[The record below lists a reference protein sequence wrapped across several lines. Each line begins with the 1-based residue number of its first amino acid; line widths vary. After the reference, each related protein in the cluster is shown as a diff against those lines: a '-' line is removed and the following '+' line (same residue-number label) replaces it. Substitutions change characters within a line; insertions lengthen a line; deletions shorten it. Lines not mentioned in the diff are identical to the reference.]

1 MLPYF
6 SLLFTIA
13 AMTLFDGKK
22 VDKLIFFVLVMWMF
36 IFSAL
41 RIGGTGEGDYNAYQ
55 RFYLS
60 LDSFDKVVNP
70 EIHVEIGFRFLSFLG
85 NSAGFSEQY
94 IIICMA
100 FLSLLPVVYVIYRYS
115 PYKILSLLIWM
126 PYFLTMNMHSSRT
139 SVAAAFGLLFIVCFY
154 KRKNILALLSFLVA
168 LSFHSA
174 AWILLLVLLVR
185 VDFYKLLII
194 VLFMLLMLLFTSPLE
209 ILMKLLNSIGVSNLS
224 SALDL
229 YLHSEDYGYPMAIYD
244 PRVLLSV
251 GILVLIFQYKN
262 RLFES
267 YDEYY
272 FKIYL
277 IGVILMILFSS
288 VVIMSWR
295 LSYYFLLIGVIVI
308 PYIAKSMNMMIQK
321 HSNHKRVISFLFTIL
336 YCLYAMPII
345 LQALPYK
352 FIIEVF

>member
-6 SLLFTIA
+6 GLLFTIA
-13 AMTLFDGKK
+13 TMTIFDGKK
-22 VDKLIFFVLVMWMF
+22 IDKFIFFILVIWMF
-36 IFSAL
+36 IFSAF
-41 RIGGTGEGDYNAYQ
+41 RMGGTGEGDYDTYQ
-55 RFYLS
+55 RLYL
-60 LDSFDKVVNP
+60 LLNSFDSVLNP
-70 EIHVEIGFRFLSFLG
+70 EVHVEIGFRFLSFLG
-85 NSAGFSEQY
+85 NYVGFGEQY

-100 FLSLLPVVYVIYRYS
+100 FLALLPVVYVIYNYS
-115 PYKILSLLIWM
+115 PYKILSLLIWI

-139 SVAAAFGLLFIVCFY
+139 SVAAAFGLLFIVFSY
-154 KRKNILALLSFLVA
+154 EKKNIVALLCFLVA

-194 VLFMLLMLLFTSPLE
+194 VLLMLLMLLFTSPLE
-209 ILMKLLNSIGVSNLS
+209 ILMTFLSLIGANSLS
-224 SALDL
+224 SALEL

-244 PRVLLSV
+244 PRILSSIGMLL
-251 GILVLIFQYKN
+251 LIFQYKN
-262 RLFES
+262 KLFES

-272 FKIYL
+272 FKVYL
-277 IGVILMILFSS
+277 IGVILMVLFSS

-308 PYIAKSMNMMIQK
+308 PYIAKNMNIMIQK
-321 HSNHKRVISFLFTIL
+321 NSNNARVISFLFTIL
-336 YCLYAMPII
+336 YCLYAIPII
-345 LQALPYK
+345 LQALPYQ